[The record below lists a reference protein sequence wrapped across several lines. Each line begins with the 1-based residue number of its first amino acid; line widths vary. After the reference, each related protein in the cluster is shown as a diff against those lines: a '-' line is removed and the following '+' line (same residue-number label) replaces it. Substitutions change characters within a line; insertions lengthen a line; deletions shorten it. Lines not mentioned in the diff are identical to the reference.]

1 MKFKAVK
8 GTNDVL
14 PGESSRWQYVESVI
28 RKQAERFG
36 FKEIRTPV
44 FEETAL
50 FVKGTGDTT
59 DIVQKEM
66 YTFTDKGQ
74 RSITL
79 RPEGTPPVMRALLEH
94 SLLKEN
100 PLAKVYYLAPMFRY
114 ERPQAGRLRQHTQFG
129 AEIVG
134 SAVPQADVEVIALL
148 FFTLRELG
156 LAGLKLRLNTLGCPQ
171 CRPVYREKLVE
182 YLKPKLSDLCEYC
195 NDRFSRNP
203 LRVLDCKIDQ
213 HKFDDAPEM
222 SQFLCDECKVHFQAV
237 QDNLKAIGIPFAL
250 DKKLVRGLDYYTR
263 TAFEVVSEHLGAQDA
278 LGGGGRYDGLV
289 EELGGDPT
297 PGVGFG
303 SGLERYLLAMKN
315 QGVNIPAEK
324 RTDIFVATMGQEARL
339 KGMELCLQLRKKG
352 YICEQELL
360 DRSLKAQLREA
371 GKLNARYVAL
381 IGEDEIKKG
390 VVTLKDM
397 DQHEQKEVS
406 FIELVDNVPQYCKC
420 E

>member
-14 PGESSRWQYVESVI
+14 PGESSRWQYVESLI
-28 RKQAERFG
+28 RRQAERFG
-36 FKEIRTPV
+36 FREIRTPV

-94 SLLKEN
+94 NLLKEN

-134 SAVPQADVEVIALL
+134 SAQPQADVEVIGLL
-148 FFTLRELG
+148 FFTLQELG
-156 LAGLKLRLNTLGCPQ
+156 LSGLKLRLNTLGCPK

-182 YLKPKLSDLCEYC
+182 YLKPKLPDLCEYC

-222 SQFLCDECKVHFQAV
+222 GQFLCAECREHFQAV
-237 QDNLKAIGIPFAL
+237 QDNLKAIDIPFVL

-289 EELGGDPT
+289 EELGGDAT

-303 SGLERYLLAMKN
+303 SGIERYLLAMKN
-315 QGVNIPAEK
+315 QGVKFPDEK
-324 RTDIFVATMGQEARL
+324 RADIFIATMGSQARM
-339 KGMELCLQLRKKG
+339 KGVELCAKLRQKG

-371 GKLNARYVAL
+371 GRLNARYVAL

-397 DQHEQKEVS
+397 DRHEQKEVP
-406 FIELVDNVPQYCKC
+406 FGELVNNVPQYCRC

>member
-1 MKFKAVK
+1 MRFRAVK
-8 GTNDVL
+8 GTSDVL
-14 PGESSRWQYVESVI
+14 PGESWRWQYVESVI
-28 RKQAERFG
+28 RQQAERFG
-36 FKEIRTPV
+36 FKEIRTPI

-79 RPEGTPPVMRALLEH
+79 RPEGTPPVIRALLEH
-94 SLLKEN
+94 NLLKESQ
-100 PLAKVYYLAPMFRY
+100 LAKVYYLAPMFRY

-134 SAVPQADVEVIALL
+134 SAAPQADVEVIALL
-148 FFTLRELG
+148 FFTLQELG
-156 LAGLKLRLNTLGCPQ
+156 LAGLKLRLNTLGCPK
-171 CRPVYREKLVE
+171 CRPQYREKLVE
-182 YLKPKLSDLCEYC
+182 YFRPKLSDLCEFC
-195 NDRFSRNP
+195 NDRFARNP

-213 HKFDDAPEM
+213 NKFDDAPEM
-222 SQFLCDECKVHFQAV
+222 GQFLCAECHEHFRAV
-237 QDNLKAIGIPFAL
+237 QDNLKAIGIPFVL

-278 LGGGGRYDGLV
+278 LGGGGRYDGLA
-289 EELGGDPT
+289 EDLGGDPT

-303 SGLERYLLAMKN
+303 SGIERYLLAMKN
-315 QGVNIPAEK
+315 QGVKIPEEK
-324 RTDIFVATMGQEARL
+324 RLDIFIASMGNEARL
-339 KGMELCLQLRKKG
+339 KGMELCLQLRQKG
-352 YICEQELL
+352 YVCEQELL

-381 IGEDEIKKG
+381 IGEDEIRKN

-397 DQHEQKEVS
+397 DGHSQQELPFGMMIQQ
-406 FIELVDNVPQYCKC
+406 IEKLKK
-420 E
+420 